1 MRHFV
6 ASMELAKSGLSV
18 FQLVLHQI
26 EDTLYFLRDSIY
38 EISIN
43 KSFESVWSS
52 TYPTRSQE
60 VRRVCPLVATAQGS

>member
-43 KSFESVWSS
+43 KSFESV
-52 TYPTRSQE
+52 
-60 VRRVCPLVATAQGS
+60 